1 MKHELSDAVSECVQA
16 ARKLAI
22 AEVDLQKSEGRL
34 EAAEA

>member
-1 MKHELSDAVSECVQA
+1 VCWLARDLCGLQA